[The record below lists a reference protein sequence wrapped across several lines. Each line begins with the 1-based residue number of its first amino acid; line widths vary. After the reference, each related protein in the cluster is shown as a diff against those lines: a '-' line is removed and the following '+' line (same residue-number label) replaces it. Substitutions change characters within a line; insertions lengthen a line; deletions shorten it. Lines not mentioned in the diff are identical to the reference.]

1 MITYTHPIAS
11 NLPIN
16 PLVVWW
22 LHKQTHALAL
32 TVSCICT
39 VIHMYKYNVILSH
52 THTHTHTHTHIHF
65 TFTQTHTCTHWYT
78 HTHTLT
84 VPSQPSMP
92 TPRTPS
98 TPSTPSTPGSPLKP
112 PNIAA
117 LSTLQRKK
125 LDFSTKLKNF
135 KIMMTRLG
143 FSQGSRLKFN
153 IRRDHLLEDAYEHV
167 MKSNLK
173 HLQMKRL
180 NISFKGE
187 EGWVCSRIYIHVTYI
202 YMVNWFGKSQMF

>member
-1 MITYTHPIAS
+1 MGEQVTPQVSVVYKCGKEHNNTHADLHVHVYMYTHI
-11 NLPIN
+11 
-16 PLVVWW
+16 
-22 LHKQTHALAL
+22 
-32 TVSCICT
+32 
-39 VIHMYKYNVILSH
+39 H
-52 THTHTHTHTHIHF
+52 THT
-65 TFTQTHTCTHWYT
+65 
-78 HTHTLT
+78 
-84 VPSQPSMP
+84 PSHAAPPQPS

-98 TPSTPSTPGSPLKP
+98 TPSTPGSPAKP

-125 LDFSTKLKNF
+125 LTFSTKLQNF

-187 EGWVCSRIYIHVTYI
+187 EG
-202 YMVNWFGKSQMF
+202 

>member
-1 MITYTHPIAS
+1 M
-11 NLPIN
+11 
-16 PLVVWW
+16 
-22 LHKQTHALAL
+22 L
-32 TVSCICT
+32 TQS
-39 VIHMYKYNVILSH
+39 L
-52 THTHTHTHTHIHF
+52 F
-65 TFTQTHTCTHWYT
+65 TLM
-78 HTHTLT
+78 HTHTLTHPFT
-84 VPSQPSMP
+84 VPSQPS

-98 TPSTPSTPGSPLKP
+98 TPSTPGSPAKP
-112 PNIAA
+112 PNMDK
-117 LSTLQRKK
+117 LNTLQRKK
-125 LDFSTKLKNF
+125 LDFSTKLQNF

-187 EGWVCSRIYIHVTYI
+187 EGWVHVGIILDTSHAVVLVCCDYF
-202 YMVNWFGKSQMF
+202 VFASELVHVHVWL